1 MDMFLKTADQILF
14 VESVMES
21 IAFLFVLDIKTI
33 LNRAKKLPN
42 RMKQFLL
49 LCYIPLELKLQMLI
63 RTIFTTRSMYKS
75 GSKRK
80 YITDN

>member
-1 MDMFLKTADQILF
+1 MFLKTGDQVLF
-14 VESVMES
+14 VKSVMES
-21 IAFLFVLDIKTI
+21 IAFLFVVDIKTI
-33 LNRAKKLPN
+33 FNRAKKLPH
-42 RMKQFLL
+42 RMKQVSL
-49 LCYIPLELKLQMLI
+49 LCYIPLELKLKMLI